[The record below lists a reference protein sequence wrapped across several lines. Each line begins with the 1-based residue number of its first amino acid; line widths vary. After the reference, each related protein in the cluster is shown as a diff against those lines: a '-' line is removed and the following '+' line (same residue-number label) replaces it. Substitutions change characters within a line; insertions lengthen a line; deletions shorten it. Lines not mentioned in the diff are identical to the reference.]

1 MPLLKS
7 GAFVEDGF
15 VTLGADDAVPAEGD
29 IILPFDR
36 FIAEFDTLKLRP
48 SRLGVVFPV
57 AGDLDALKA
66 VLFRLDAIVLPFA
79 AFTDGRAFSLA
90 RIIRTRFGFSGELRS
105 AGPIIPDQI
114 AFLRQ
119 VGFDAF
125 EVNSNR
131 HGRETWIK
139 AATAM
144 TLTYQ
149 KGFLP
154 KRGFAPVDVFE
165 ARQARSGS

>member
-7 GAFVEDGF
+7 GAFADDGF
-15 VTLGADDAVPAEGD
+15 VTLGGDEAIPAAGD
-29 IILPFDR
+29 IIVPFDR
-36 FIAEFDTLKLRP
+36 FIAAFDTLKLRA
-48 SRLGVVFPV
+48 SRLGVLFPV
-57 AGDLDALKA
+57 TGDLDALKR
-66 VLFRLDAIVLPFA
+66 VMFRLDAIVLPFA

-90 RIIRTRFGFSGELRS
+90 RIIRNRFAFAGELR
-105 AGPIIPDQI
+105 ATGPIIPDQI

-125 EVNSNR
+125 LVQSDR
-131 HGRETWIK
+131 HAAETWLK

-165 ARQARSGS
+165 ARQQRRAS